1 MNHSRVPHRRLAA
14 ALLCAGAL
22 APVAA
27 ADAAPASG
35 LKKAT
40 FKVTVEGVQ
49 TTSWKTDHPGGGGCD
64 GAVTGSGTEKVRFA
78 SRPTVVNATVLKGLS
93 APVLAKRGAY
103 VEAKPALRGKV
114 TRQGTLDAPPGPCGG
129 TGGGTNI
136 PRDCGTKSFRGVG
149 FPLAYALAVKPKD
162 QLDVRPEF
170 IDDPFKN
177 CPSGGSSFP
186 TLVRTNEG
194 RPIRAL
200 LPRKELFDRSL
211 GKIIVIARGKESET
225 QGEHTY
231 VTKIRWVVTFVRLD
245 KKRG

>member
-1 MNHSRVPHRRLAA
+1 MNQTRSTYRRLAA
-14 ALLCAGAL
+14 AVLCAGAL

-35 LKKAT
+35 LKKAS

-49 TTSWKTDHPGGGGCD
+49 TTSWKTDHQGSGGCD
-64 GAVTGSGTEKVRFA
+64 GTLTGSGTEKVRFA
-78 SRPTVVNATVLKGLS
+78 SRAVVVNATVIKGLS
-93 APVLAKRGAY
+93 APVLAKRGTY
-103 VEAKPALRGKV
+103 VEAKPTLRGKV
-114 TRQGTLDAPPGPCGG
+114 TRQGRLDAPPGPCGG

-162 QLDVRPEF
+162 QLDIRPEF

-194 RPIRAL
+194 RPMRTL

-225 QGEHTY
+225 RGEHTY
-231 VTKIRWVVTFVRLD
+231 VTKIRWVITLVRLG
-245 KKRG
+245 KRG